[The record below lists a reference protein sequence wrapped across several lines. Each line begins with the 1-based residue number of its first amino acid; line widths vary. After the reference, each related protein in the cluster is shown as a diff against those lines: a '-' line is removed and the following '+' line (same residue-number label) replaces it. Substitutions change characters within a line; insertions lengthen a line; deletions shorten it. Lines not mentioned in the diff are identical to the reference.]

1 MPKYWQ
7 YPISL
12 SNMKKCLFI
21 KENQEQCNS
30 FAMAEDVFCYFHSD
44 KTKDQRKESVLKG
57 GKSLKRNY
65 GREGEVRLRKADDVL
80 TLLEQ
85 TVEDLRNNRTNTRNA
100 NAIFILTGIALKT
113 LEYRFQEKILEDKR
127 KASDAFQDDWDEI
140 LKLTSKNKKR

>member
-1 MPKYWQ
+1 
-7 YPISL
+7 
-12 SNMKKCLFI
+12 MKKCQYI
-21 KENQEQCNS
+21 KANQEQCNS

-44 KTKDQRKESVLKG
+44 KTKDQRKESVSRG

-65 GREGEVRLRKADDVL
+65 GREGEVRLRRADDIL

-113 LEYRFQEKILEDKR
+113 IEFRYIEETNEARKIAG
-127 KASDAFQDDWDEI
+127 KAFDEEVNLMLGI
-140 LKLTSKNKKR
+140 KNKKK